1 MSDAAVIVRL
11 GAVSRWLLVGS
22 ISRNSPPVANP
33 NTILRL
39 TITLTRG
46 GGLILDNAEI
56 RMERI
61 IFEGDPV

>member
-1 MSDAAVIVRL
+1 MSDATVIVRL

-46 GGLILDNAEI
+46 GLILDNAEI